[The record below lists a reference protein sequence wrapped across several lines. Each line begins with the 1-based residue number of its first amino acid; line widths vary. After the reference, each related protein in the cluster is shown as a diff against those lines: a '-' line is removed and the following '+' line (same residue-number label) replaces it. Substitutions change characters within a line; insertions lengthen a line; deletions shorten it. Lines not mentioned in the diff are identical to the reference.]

1 MRSLEWKEPVIM
13 CVSEIA
19 QLRQQIEL
27 EMDAMRYALSGF
39 ALGTA
44 RHAFIQKKLEHIG
57 ACQDS
62 LAHHIGEDAANQIVC
77 SLYIQAMEDTSSP
90 INV

>member
-1 MRSLEWKEPVIM
+1 M

-19 QLRQQIEL
+19 RLRQQIEL
-27 EMDAMRYALSGF
+27 EMDAMRYAFSGF

-44 RHAFIQKKLEHIG
+44 RHAFIHKKLERIG

-62 LAHHIGEDAANQIVC
+62 LAHHIGENAAHQFVC
-77 SLYIQAMEDTSSP
+77 SLYVRTMEDTSSQHP
-90 INV
+90 L